1 MAIPITYL
9 PATLARTG
17 TDVSQEERESLRAA
31 RANAF
36 KPLDF
41 DLDGAFVAL
50 SDKGYSSRDSL
61 DLIARKLS
69 QKADFDLESA
79 KEAGFTTEQVVAKLI
94 GRDPDDLRSAPVGTF
109 FGAIPRGAVEG
120 APAGAAGLAT
130 YLGLGALGVTSAP
143 ILFGAG
149 LTATLATGLTG
160 VGEKLEEKVFGER
173 QRLPGERGPG
183 VAGEV
188 LGSVLSFAPFTQ
200 VALRAI
206 PEAVDLGSKKL
217 LKQHLDEKNK
227 ILDKTGELF
236 VKEGGIPNKI
246 RRRQFLEKVIARVGE
261 EARGKTLASGTV
273 GQKAVQEAKNF
284 ANFGLKEVAA
294 SAIPAA
300 AEGFA
305 EAFFPGDDSTRT
317 IAGIA
322 ASLIPSPALVATD
335 AATTVGGRVAEDV
348 REKGFTGSAKNLF
361 GLRDKGDRLRRQKA
375 AEIIVRAYETNQRRA
390 DEAAGVPVR
399 ENTALAFA
407 DELDRLVTEASK
419 IDPKFAKL
427 LTPGQLTNDP
437 FILLMEAS
445 TRRGN
450 EQLTSQQKELGI
462 KARQHLRQLI
472 ETMRI
477 AGGDELLREA
487 GRLEQEGLETG
498 ITQLLDDKLAAAAE
512 AADRLQISR
521 GDTETIDAI
530 RTQQGILL
538 RDAAEEAVEESKEL
552 RRKLYAAV
560 DKNVTVSTAPL
571 LEAYRQLRVENLL
584 TEAGELKGDLIKDL
598 RNYGLDTDT
607 GLQKILNQASS
618 RKKALNSRQNTVGAS
633 FQRLAE
639 NNPEAFNRFDLLVDT
654 ASGPSK
660 RGYERRLDRVIDGF
674 SRKIDDEGAE
684 GVKLPQGVR
693 NNILKMARQAKEIE
707 SIKRNLAVVDGEIE
721 NINLG
726 DFVTDEPKM
735 MPIGE
740 LLAFRNKVRDQLR
753 DADRAIKD
761 GPTVPQLSILNR
773 GVTDAIQ
780 QRIDSGTLDGVV
792 SDNLKALDLA
802 ERYAK
807 AHQEVFGRTF
817 IGQLGREK
825 STGADFIAPEEAL
838 KKLFSG
844 RPIQNVQETLDAF
857 NFRGLDGAPIDL
869 GDANRG
875 TASGALDAFLRTELL
890 RKAKT
895 VTVQNPLRPNETPM
909 TALTLSEE
917 DVQRFLDERGEVLR
931 LLDPD
936 GELIGDLR
944 NATTAKIA
952 LESALAQGS
961 ERAKTHLKEVN
972 LSKFLGASSAETVI
986 QRVLSG
992 DTPDADLKS
1001 LARRIN
1007 TAQVNDLQKKE
1018 FQEALFS
1025 TVVGAA
1031 LKRSLKTVNGQ
1042 KVIDFNTMSDIL
1054 FDTTNKR
1061 LDVGLDK
1068 FPKEGPTL
1076 MDILEQNGGVP
1087 EEQKENLKAFLNR
1100 GKKLEDALASGA
1112 EDFLDAKENQAV
1124 KDFIARYAGAQGI
1137 AELTRAVGMSPTIQ
1151 TTGAGAQALRHQFIN
1166 LPNLIAKDLL
1176 IDISRPGE
1184 KGAKTLADMM
1194 RAGATP
1200 QEQNGI
1206 LVRIAKN
1213 ILASPTYLNSVT
1225 VRGAEAGIQDLLGM
1239 QPTLDPA
1246 PAEEPVAMD
1255 APLPPPVLPPTAQQM
1270 SAPQPAPPPQGA
1282 PNPQQRQQFAAL
1294 FPNDPISGLIQ
1305 QQGIGSLPQAPG

>member
-17 TDVSQEERESLRAA
+17 TDVSEEERESLRAA

-36 KPLDF
+36 EPLDF

-109 FGAIPRGAVEG
+109 FGGIARGAVEG
-120 APAGAAGLAT
+120 APAGAAGLAA
-130 YLGLGALGVTSAP
+130 YLGLGAFTTASAP

-149 LTATLATGLTG
+149 LTAMLAIGLTG
-160 VGEKLEEKVFGER
+160 VGEKLEEKVFGKR

-188 LGSVLSFAPFTQ
+188 LGSVVSAAPFTQ

-305 EAFFPGDDSTRT
+305 EAFYPGDDSTRT

-322 ASLIPSPALVATD
+322 ASFIPSPALVAAD
-335 AATTVGGRVAEDV
+335 AATTVGGRVVEDV

-361 GLRDKGDRLRRQKA
+361 GLRDRGDRLRRQKA
-375 AEIIVRAYETNQRRA
+375 AEMIVRAYETAQRRA
-390 DEAAGVPVR
+390 DEAAGRPVR

-407 DELDRLVTEASK
+407 DELDRLVAD
-419 IDPKFAKL
+419 DPEFAAL
-427 LTPGQLTNDP
+427 LTPGQITNDP
-437 FILLMEAS
+437 FILLMEAA

-450 EQLTSQQKELGI
+450 EQLTREQKDFGI
-462 KARQHLRQLI
+462 QSRQHLRQLI

-530 RTQQGILL
+530 RTKQGILL
-538 RDAAEEAVEESKEL
+538 RNAAEEAIKESKKL
-552 RRKLYAAV
+552 RGQLYDAV
-560 DKNVTVSTAPL
+560 DKTVTVSTAPI
-571 LEAYRQLRVENLL
+571 LESYRQLRAENLL
-584 TEAGELKGDLIKDL
+584 TEAGELKGDLINDL

-607 GLQKILNQASS
+607 GLQEILNQASS

-707 SIKRNLAVVDGEIE
+707 SIKRNLANVEAEIKD
-721 NINLG
+721 INLG

-740 LLAFRNKVRDQLR
+740 LLAFRSKVREQLR
-753 DADRAIKD
+753 DADRGIKD
-761 GPTVPQLSILNR
+761 GPTVPQLTILNR

-780 QRIDSGTLDGVV
+780 QRIDSGTVDGVV

-807 AHQEVFGRTF
+807 AHQEVFRRTF

-825 STGADFIAPEEAL
+825 PVGADLIAPEQAL
-838 KKLFSG
+838 NQLFTG
-844 RPIQNVQETLDAF
+844 RPIQNVQETLAAF

-869 GDANRG
+869 GDAKRA

-890 RKAKT
+890 GKAKT

-909 TALTLSEE
+909 TALTLSDR
-917 DVQRFLDERGEVLR
+917 DVQQFLDQRSEVIR
-931 LLDPD
+931 ALDPD

-944 NATTAKIA
+944 NAATAKIA

-1007 TAQVNDLQKKE
+1007 TAQVNDVQKEE
-1018 FQEALFS
+1018 FKEALFS
-1025 TVVGAA
+1025 TVIGAA

-1054 FDTTNKR
+1054 FDTANRR

-1068 FPKEGPTL
+1068 FPREGPSL
-1076 MDILEQNGGVP
+1076 IQILEQNGGVP
-1087 EEQKENLKAFLNR
+1087 KEQAEELKAFLNR

-1112 EDFLDAKENQAV
+1112 EDFLNAKENQAV

-1166 LPNLIAKDLL
+1166 LPNIIAKDIL
-1176 IDISRPGE
+1176 IDASRPGE